1 MGHGQPQADPRH
13 ASGPIPPRPV
23 ADTWRRRLGRSLRSV
38 LRQGLALF
46 GGARRG
52 SVEAGTPIDR
62 ESVRSILVCRP
73 NAKLGNTLLLS
84 PLFAE
89 LHRLFPGASVDLVTS
104 YPRAALLLRGT
115 PGLRQVLQLSHR
127 PAASPATWLRQV
139 KTIRSREYDLA
150 IDPTTRSM
158 SGRSTLGLSRSRY
171 RLGFTAKDQWLQLT
185 HSCQIPAMEGHE
197 SLRPLPL
204 LQSLELR
211 PANPDPRDSIEHPP
225 LMRLYFDDAE
235 RADAR
240 RLINAA
246 LKGRD
251 VAGRRIVGYFTG
263 AAGQK
268 ALPLTWWREYW
279 KRFEELEPQIVP
291 VEFLQ
296 FGQTERL
303 DARHATLSIGDPKQ
317 MAAAMAQLDLFV
329 SADTGPMHLASS
341 TATPTIGLF
350 RMSDMPR
357 YAPRK
362 PDDLAL
368 DVLDLEPAPVAELCV
383 RHWKGVRS

>member
-1 MGHGQPQADPRH
+1 MRN
-13 ASGPIPPRPV
+13 
-23 ADTWRRRLGRSLRSV
+23 V
-38 LRQGLALF
+38 LRQALSLV
-46 GGARRG
+46 GGAKPDSAVG
-52 SVEAGTPIDR
+52 GLPIDR
-62 ESVRSILVCRP
+62 EGIRSILVCRP

-89 LHRLFPGASVDLVTS
+89 LHRLFPGASIDLVTS

-115 PGLRQVLQLSHR
+115 PGLRQVMQLSHR

-139 KTIRSREYDLA
+139 KTIRSHEYDLA

-171 RLGFTAKDQWLQLT
+171 RLGYAARDQWLQLT
-185 HSCQIPAMEGHE
+185 HSCHIPAVEGHE

-211 PANPDPRDSIEHPP
+211 PRDPDPRDSIAHPP
-225 LMRLYFDDAE
+225 LIRLYFDEAE
-235 RADAR
+235 RADAA
-240 RLINAA
+240 RLISAA
-246 LKGRD
+246 LEGRD
-251 VAGRRIVGYFTG
+251 VAGRRVVGYFTG

-268 ALPLTWWREYW
+268 ALPLTWWREFW
-279 KRFEELEPQIVP
+279 KRFEALEPRIVP
-291 VEFLQ
+291 IEFLQ

-329 SADTGPMHLASS
+329 SADTGPMHLASA
-341 TATPTIGLF
+341 TDTPTIGLF

-368 DVLDLEPAPVAELCV
+368 DVLELEPAPVADLCV
-383 RHWKGVRS
+383 EHWKGVHP